1 MHKQLISFAQVINFL
16 ENMNLKGGLTQNP
29 PLRTPLL
36 QPVTILP
43 QICAACCTKLMELFY
58 CYTVAIGLPGNA
70 SDYSE
75 DKNRQ
80 LQHGMQNKVVV
91 E

>member
-1 MHKQLISFAQVINFL
+1 
-16 ENMNLKGGLTQNP
+16 
-29 PLRTPLL
+29 
-36 QPVTILP
+36 
-43 QICAACCTKLMELFY
+43 MELLY